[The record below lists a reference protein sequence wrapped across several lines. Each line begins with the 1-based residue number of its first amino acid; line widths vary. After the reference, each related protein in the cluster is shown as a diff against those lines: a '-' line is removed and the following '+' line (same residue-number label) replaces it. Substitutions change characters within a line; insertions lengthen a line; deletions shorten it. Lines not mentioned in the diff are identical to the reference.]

1 MLYTDNNEHKISP
14 EVIDKIVQALVDLRF
29 GSVQITVQDYRVVQ
43 IDKTEK
49 VRFSEDTVR
58 KNIGK

>member
-1 MLYTDNNEHKISP
+1 MHPRKNEQAISQ
-14 EVIDKIVQALVDLRF
+14 EIIDKIVQSLSDLRF

-49 VRFSEDTVR
+49 VRFIEESIN
-58 KNIGK
+58 KNIRK

>member
-1 MLYTDNNEHKISP
+1 MHPRRNEQTVSQ
-14 EVIDKIVQALVDLRF
+14 EVIDKIVQSVSDLRF

-49 VRFSEDTVR
+49 VRFVEEVVN
-58 KNIGK
+58 KNIKR

>member
-1 MLYTDNNEHKISP
+1 MHPRRGEQTVSQEI
-14 EVIDKIVQALVDLRF
+14 IDKIVQSLSNLRF

-49 VRFSEDTVR
+49 VRFVEESTSKSIKR
-58 KNIGK
+58 